1 MSNKVHARFQLN
13 EDARASY
20 YHYGKYTDAAR
31 IKLFAVKGE
40 PFGPATPQGTIDM
53 FIVNPEAV
61 EVFRNA
67 PIGQE
72 YDVVFTTVK
81 KAEDEQSEH

>member
-1 MSNKVHARFQLN
+1 MSQVLARFKLN
-13 EDARASY
+13 EDARAGY
-20 YHYGKYTDAAR
+20 YTNGEYTDAAR
-31 IKLFAVKGE
+31 IKLYAVKGE

-53 FIVNPEAV
+53 FIVNPGAV

-72 YDVVFTTVK
+72 FDVLFTPVQK
-81 KAEDEQSEH
+81 SE